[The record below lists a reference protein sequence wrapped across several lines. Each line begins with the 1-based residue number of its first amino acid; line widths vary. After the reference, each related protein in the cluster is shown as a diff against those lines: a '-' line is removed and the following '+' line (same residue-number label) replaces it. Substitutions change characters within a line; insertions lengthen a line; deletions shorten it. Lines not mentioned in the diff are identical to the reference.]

1 MAKVKINKLPKGFE
15 LVDGKVKKKA
25 LKRDGGMVT
34 GDQANYGLVTTPQEF
49 YGDTNFND
57 NEDVSVRYSL
67 SSVPREDA
75 NIEAEGGETVLTDLN
90 NNGQFG
96 LYNITGP
103 RHSQGGVP
111 MYLPEQSFI
120 FSDTNAMKMDR
131 SELAEFGIESR
142 KKKTPADVSKKFK
155 LNEYLAQ
162 INDQYADEI
171 STRSADMMLS
181 KNMRSLSKLAF
192 GQELKKGFED
202 GVPLAAYPY
211 LQEQGIDPIEF
222 TAQIEEQSR
231 QQAELNFIASLPPEQ
246 QDQILRLQSMMQN
259 IENPNAGVVQDSS
272 RELALPDSQ
281 GAPNEA
287 DVAIANE
294 DLVATVREG
303 GELAKAQQ
311 GTGQIGNNTNNGSIT
326 VQTVGYDRPQDG
338 EGYNEYYDRIGVTDF
353 KKEDRGAYV
362 WNSEL
367 GVFLPVEKQEQ
378 SRQGQPES
386 TTAQDPEGKIT
397 REQAEERNPLPLDHP
412 KRDLFTEKIM
422 SGYNLVQERDEVNGK
437 TKYRLIEPEGPSLF
451 EDFTEYKQQSI
462 DVQGQGSIPVTDEI
476 TNELIEVYEGFPD
489 NARIRKGIYSGQ
501 NRPKIQSSMGETSN
515 SFGADLSTDIAE
527 KDFMLRWGD
536 AASKV
541 PGFDYNMPQGKWSGS
556 NPVDAQAKAYK
567 KQWAAMQ
574 NAMQEVENEFAQKN
588 GTEPRVLFPGDR
600 PGSGVDGKLGL
611 DTFNKARSYIRTKEQ
626 EILEE
631 EVKDTLQPRDP
642 NALEIPKQEKPEWW
656 WQDLNNLATQASLE
670 NPLFL
675 PNIPKVPN
683 EEIDYVLDDWTG
695 RANMTN
701 AALNTMAQNLR
712 AFGKGKVA
720 GSNLFGKAVGQL
732 AKDVG
737 SVNTN
742 NIKIMNSVALP
753 QAQLNL
759 RTGVANA
766 QAYKDEYDST
776 VTALQRYVDFE
787 NWDKQKTNELYNQ
800 AITNRANTFNMNQL
814 KDYYKADPSAGGIE
828 SQKYAKPLE
837 VDTDDRT
844 DQQKRMD
851 KYFNTRDRLIEQYP
865 NMPEDEIERRVDYF
879 LTGETGSRRKK
890 SQNYNDFEDGSNPNA
905 AGLTSNAPSVR
916 TDGLTG
922 RKGKELRPF
931 AYPFYTG
938 KMGM

>member
-15 LVDGKVKKKA
+15 LVDGKVKKKTI
-25 LKRDGGMVT
+25 KRDGGLVT
-34 GDQANYGLVTTPQEF
+34 GDQANYGLVTTPEEF

-57 NEDVSVRYSL
+57 DKDVSVRYSL

-96 LYNITGP
+96 LYDITGP

-142 KKKTPADVSKKFK
+142 KKKTPAEVSKKFK

-211 LQEQGIDPIEF
+211 LQEQGIDPIDF

-246 QDQILRLQSMMQN
+246 QDQILRLQAMMQN
-259 IENPNAGVVQDSS
+259 IENPDAGVVQDSS

-287 DVAIANE
+287 DLAIANE
-294 DLVATVREG
+294 DLTATLKRG
-303 GELAKAQQ
+303 GELAKAQA
-311 GTGQIGNNTNNGSIT
+311 GTEVNTAGS
-326 VQTVGYDRPQDG
+326 DKPQDG
-338 EGYNEYYDRIGVTDF
+338 ETYNDYVKRIGSEEKLEEGTEGSHV
-353 KKEDRGAYV
+353 Y
-362 WNSEL
+362 NSEL
-367 GVFLPVEKQEQ
+367 GVFLPVEKQKQ
-378 SRQGQPES
+378 SRQEQPEP
-386 TTAQDPEGKIT
+386 TAVQDSEGKIT
-397 REQAEERNPLPLDHP
+397 REEAEKINPLPKGHA
-412 KRDLFTEKIM
+412 KRKLFTEKIM
-422 SGYNLVQERDEVNGK
+422 AGYNLVEERDEVNGK
-437 TKYRLIEPEGPSLF
+437 TKYRLIEPAGPSPF
-451 EDFTEYKQQSI
+451 ENFTEYKQQSI
-462 DVQGQGSIPVTDEI
+462 DVQGQGSIPITDEI
-476 TNELIEVYEGFPD
+476 TNQTIEIYEGFPD

-501 NRPKIQSSMGETSN
+501 NRPKVQSSMGENSN
-515 SFGADLSTDIAE
+515 SFGADLSSEIAE
-527 KDFMLRWGD
+527 KDFMIRWGE
-536 AASKV
+536 AAAKV
-541 PGFDYNMPQGKWSGS
+541 PGFNYKLPQGKWSGS
-556 NPVDAQAKAYK
+556 NPVDAKAKAYK
-567 KQWAAMQ
+567 KQWTAMQ

-588 GTEPRVLFPGDR
+588 NLEPRILFPGDR
-600 PGSGVDGKLGL
+600 PGSGIDGKLGL

-626 EILEE
+626 EIIEE
-631 EVKDTLQPRDP
+631 EVADTLKPRDP
-642 NALEIPKQEKPEWW
+642 NALETPKQEKPEWW

-720 GSNLFGKAVGQL
+720 GSNLFGKAVSQL

-742 NIKIMNSVALP
+742 NIRIMNSVALP

-776 VTALQRYVDFE
+776 VTALQRYIDFE

-814 KDYYKADPSAGGIE
+814 KDYYKADPSAGGIQ

-837 VDTDDRT
+837 VDKDDRT
-844 DQQKRMD
+844 DAQKRMD
-851 KYFNTRDRLIEQYP
+851 MYFDKRDALIEKYP
-865 NMPEDEIERRVDYF
+865 NMPESEIEDRVDYL
-879 LTGETGSRRKK
+879 LTGQTGSRRKR

-905 AGLTSNAPSVR
+905 SGLPSNAPSVR

-922 RKGKELRPF
+922 RRGKEIKPF

>member
-15 LVDGKVKKKA
+15 LVDGKVKKKTI
-25 LKRDGGMVT
+25 KRHGGLVT
-34 GDQANYGLVTTPQEF
+34 GDQVNYGLVTSPQDY
-49 YGDTNFND
+49 YGGTSFND
-57 NEDVSVRYSL
+57 ENDQSVRYSL

-90 NNGQFG
+90 GNGQFG
-96 LYNITGP
+96 LYDITGP

-142 KKKTPADVSKKFK
+142 KKKTPADVSKKFN
-155 LNEYLAQ
+155 LNNYLAQ

-171 STRSADMMLS
+171 SIRSADMMLS
-181 KNMRSLSKLAF
+181 KNMKNLSKLAF

-246 QDQILRLQSMMQN
+246 QDQILRLQAMMQN
-259 IENPNAGVVQDSS
+259 IENPNAGLTQDSS
-272 RELALPDSQ
+272 QELALTNSQ

-287 DVAIANE
+287 DVAIADQE
-294 DLVATVREG
+294 LTATLKKG
-303 GELAKAQQ
+303 GELFKAQK
-311 GTGQIGNNTNNGSIT
+311 GIEAKRPGS
-326 VQTVGYDRPQDG
+326 DPPQDG
-338 EGYNEYYDRIGVTDF
+338 ETYNDYHKRIGDEASV
-353 KKEDRGAYV
+353 RGDAEGSYV
-362 WNSEL
+362 YNSEFN
-367 GVFLPVEKQEQ
+367 VFLPAQYKEQ
-378 SRQGQPES
+378 SRQEETQQI
-386 TTAQDPEGKIT
+386 TAEDADGKLT
-397 REQAEERNPLPLDHP
+397 RAQAEKINPLPKGHA
-412 KRDLFTEKIM
+412 KRELFTKKLM
-422 SGYNLVQERDEVNGK
+422 AGYNLVEERDEVNGK
-437 TKYRLIEPEGPSLF
+437 TKYKLIEPIGPSQF
-451 EDFTEYKQQSI
+451 EDFTEYKQQTI
-462 DVQGQGSIPVTDEI
+462 DVKGRGEIPITDEI
-476 TNELIEVYEGFPD
+476 TNSLIDVYEGFPD
-489 NARIRKGIYSGQ
+489 NARVRKGIYSGQ
-501 NRPKIQSSMGETSN
+501 NRPEVQASMGENSN
-515 SFGADLSTDIAE
+515 SFGADLNTEIAE
-527 KDFMLRWGD
+527 KDFMLRWGE
-536 AASKV
+536 AAAKV
-541 PGFDYNMPQGKWSGS
+541 PGFNYKLKQGKWSG
-556 NPVDAQAKAYK
+556 NTPLDADAKAYK
-567 KQWAAMQ
+567 KQWTAMQ
-574 NAMQEVENEFAQKN
+574 NAMQEVENEFAKKN
-588 GTEPRVLFPGDR
+588 NLKPRVLFPGDR
-600 PGSGVDGKLGL
+600 PGSGIDGKLGL
-611 DTFNKARSYIRTKEQ
+611 DTFNKARSYIRTKDQ

-720 GSNLFGKAVGQL
+720 GSNLFGKAVEQL

-737 SVNTN
+737 AVNTN
-742 NIKIMNSVALP
+742 NIQIMNSVALP

-759 RTGVANA
+759 NTGVANA
-766 QAYKDEYDST
+766 KAYKDEYDST

-814 KDYYKADPSAGGIE
+814 KDYYKADPSAGGIQ
-828 SQKYAKPLE
+828 SQKYAKPQQ
-837 VDTDDRT
+837 VDTDNRT

-851 KYFNTRDRLIEQYP
+851 TYFQRRDELIERYP
-865 NMPEDEIERRVDYF
+865 NMPEEEIERRVDYF
-879 LTGETGSRRKK
+879 LTGEIGSRRKR
-890 SQNYNDFEDGSNPNA
+890 SQNYDDFEDGSNPNA
-905 AGLTSNAPSVR
+905 SGLTSNAPSVR

-922 RKGKELRPF
+922 RRGKELKPF

-938 KMGM
+938 KMGI

>member
-25 LKRDGGMVT
+25 IKRDGGLVT
-34 GDQANYGLVTTPQEF
+34 GDQADYGLVTSPQDY
-49 YGDTNFND
+49 YGGTSFND
-57 NEDVSVRYSL
+57 ENDQSVRYSL

-90 NNGQFG
+90 GNGQFG
-96 LYNITGP
+96 LYDITGP

-155 LNEYLAQ
+155 LNDYLAQ

-181 KNMRSLSKLAF
+181 KNMKSLSKLAF

-246 QDQILRLQSMMQN
+246 QDQILRLQAMMQN
-259 IENPNAGVVQDSS
+259 IENPDAGLTQDSS
-272 RELALPDSQ
+272 QELALTNSQ

-287 DVAIANE
+287 DVAIADQE
-294 DLVATVREG
+294 LTATVRKG
-303 GELAKAQQ
+303 GELSKAQV
-311 GTGQIGNNTNNGSIT
+311 GTEVKRPGSD
-326 VQTVGYDRPQDG
+326 QPQDG
-338 EGYNEYYDRIGVTDF
+338 ETYNDYYKRIGDEASVTADA
-353 KKEDRGAYV
+353 EGSHVY
-362 WNSEL
+362 NSEL
-367 GVFLPVEKQEQ
+367 GVFLPAQYKEQ
-378 SRQGQPES
+378 SRQEETQQ
-386 TTAQDPEGKIT
+386 TTAEDADGKLT
-397 REQAEERNPLPLDHP
+397 RAQAEEKNPLPKGHA
-412 KRDLFTEKIM
+412 KRELFTEKIM
-422 SGYNLVQERDEVNGK
+422 QGYELVESRDEVNGK
-437 TKYRLIEPEGPSLF
+437 TNYKLIEPIGPSQF
-451 EDFTEYKQQSI
+451 ENFTEYKQQTI
-462 DVQGQGSIPVTDEI
+462 DVQGRGEIPITDEI
-476 TNELIEVYEGFPD
+476 TNSLIDVYEGFPD
-489 NARIRKGIYSGQ
+489 NARVRKGIYSGQ
-501 NRPKIQSSMGETSN
+501 NRPEVQASMGQDSN
-515 SFGADLSTDIAE
+515 SFGADLNTEIAR
-527 KDFMLRWGD
+527 KDFMLRWGE
-536 AASKV
+536 AAAKV
-541 PGFDYNMPQGKWSGS
+541 PGFNYNLKQGKWSG
-556 NPVDAQAKAYK
+556 NTPLDADAKAYK
-567 KQWAAMQ
+567 KQWTAMQ
-574 NAMQEVENEFAQKN
+574 NAMQELENEFAKKN
-588 GTEPRVLFPGDR
+588 NLDPRVLFPGDR
-600 PGSGVDGKLGL
+600 PGSSVDGKLGL
-611 DTFNKARSYIRTKEQ
+611 DTFNKARSYIRTKDQ

-712 AFGKGKVA
+712 SFGKGKVA

-737 SVNTN
+737 AVNTN
-742 NIKIMNSVALP
+742 NIQIMNSVALP

-800 AITNRANTFNMNQL
+800 AITDRANTFNMNQL
-814 KDYYKADPSAGGIE
+814 KDYYKADPSAGGLNT
-828 SQKYAKPLE
+828 QKYAKPQQ

-851 KYFNTRDRLIEQYP
+851 TYFEKRDRLIEKYP
-865 NMPEDEIERRVDYF
+865 DMPEEEIERRVDYL
-879 LTGETGSRRKK
+879 LTGQTGSRKKK
-890 SQNYNDFEDGSNPNA
+890 SQNYDDFESGSNPNA
-905 AGLTSNAPSVR
+905 SGLTSNAPSVR
-916 TDGLTG
+916 TDGLVG
-922 RKGKELRPF
+922 RKGKELKPF